1 MVHASRE
8 NEIYRRDA
16 KHKHT
21 LLTPAEREKL
31 IQVRSCLLRTTPSG
45 NLAH

>member
-16 KHKHT
+16 KLNHI

-31 IQVRSCLLRTTPSG
+31 IQVCSRLDRNIDFT
-45 NLAH
+45 NN